1 MTDLRKKYRPSDD
14 SPLSQILQREWDR
27 MPYEHIYSYSKE
39 FEKID
44 EMMEK
49 EYKKLENNC

>member
-1 MTDLRKKYRPSDD
+1 MTDLRKKYRPSDNT
-14 SPLSQILQREWDR
+14 PFSQILQKEWDR
-27 MPYEHIYSYSKE
+27 MPYEHVVYFSKE

-49 EYKKLENNC
+49 EYARV

>member
-1 MTDLRKKYRPSDD
+1 MTDLRKKYRPSDEF
-14 SPLSQILQREWDR
+14 PILQKYWDQ
-27 MPYEHIYSYSKE
+27 MTYEQIYRYSKE

-49 EYKKLENNC
+49 EYARV

>member
-1 MTDLRKKYRPSDD
+1 
-14 SPLSQILQREWDR
+14 